1 VRVSA
6 QSSNDLLHVTRDE
19 TMMVV
24 VLFVD
29 NHMIDAAAHSS
40 AGPTDA
46 ASLCHS
52 YSAMKEETG
61 DCV

>member
-6 QSSNDLLHVTRDE
+6 QLSNDLLRVTRDE

-29 NHMIDAAAHSS
+29 NHMIDAGAHSR
-40 AGPTDA
+40 AGPPEA
-46 ASLCHS
+46 ASLCRF
-52 YSAMKEETG
+52 YSAMKEETC